1 MQSEVDGLRDRLET
15 AVHSHLMSDV
25 PLGVF
30 LSGGLDSSALAALV
44 ARAIKEPV
52 RTFAVGFRERDAN
65 ELEFARLAAKS
76 VGAEHRDVVVTPEQ
90 YFNALPDLV
99 WHEDEPI
106 AFPSSVPLYFVSRL
120 AREHVKVVLTGEG
133 ADELFLGYNRYRVT
147 LWNARFGS
155 AYWAIAPRRLR
166 RHVRDLVETLP
177 ESIARYARRGF
188 VALEPGYRSLFFENF
203 AVFPEAFAAG
213 SLRPCLLRRAGPL
226 RRPGALL
233 RGRAGTM
240 LERMGRVDLQTYLQ
254 ELLMKQDQMSMASS
268 IESRVPFLDDRLV
281 EHVAAMP
288 GRLKLRG
295 WTTKAVL
302 RAAVRDL
309 VPPRSSRAA
318 RWGFPCRS
326 GRWLRGSFWPVVE
339 ELGSGMACPIA
350 RVLQSAHR
358 AAAGRRTPWRTR
370 CVTTTGSGCSST
382 WKSGIEFF
390 ARVRHLPMSC
400 VPSARSHQG
409 RSMRI
414 LWVKMGG
421 LWPSTSGGRV
431 RSLRIIGELSRRH
444 RVTVITTHGP
454 DEDPKGLALHLSR
467 CNSVMS
473 IPYVVPK
480 KESATFPAAVAR
492 SWLSPYPVDLWK
504 WCVPGRAG

>member
-1 MQSEVDGLRDRLET
+1 MRSEVDGLRDRLET

-44 ARAIKEPV
+44 GRAIKEPV
-52 RTFAVGFRERDAN
+52 RTFAVGFRERDAH

-106 AFPSSVPLYFVSRL
+106 AFPSSVPLHFVSRL
-120 AREHVKVVLTGEG
+120 ACEHVKVVLTGDC
-133 ADELFLGYNRYRVT
+133 ADELFLGYNRYSVT
-147 LWNARFGS
+147 LWNASFGR
-155 AYWAIAPRRLR
+155 AYWAIATRRLR
-166 RHVRDLVETLP
+166 RHVRDFVETLP

-188 VALEPGYRSLFFENF
+188 VALEPGYRSLFLENF
-203 AVFPEAFAAG
+203 AGCPEV
-213 SLRPCLLRRAGPL
+213 LRRRL
-226 RRPGALL
+226 RASQVSEGARDLYAVQE
-233 RGRAGTM
+233 RCYEEGAGTM

-309 VPPRSSRAA
+309 VPPAILA
-318 RWGFPCRS
+318 RRKMGFPVPV

-339 ELGSGMACPIA
+339 EL
-350 RVLQSAHR
+350 VL
-358 AAAGRRTPWRTR
+358 GWR
-370 CVTTTGSGCSST
+370 
-382 WKSGIEFF
+382 
-390 ARVRHLPMSC
+390 
-400 VPSARSHQG
+400 ARSRGFFNPHIVRQLADEHRSGQLRHDDRLWLLINLEIWHRIFCEGETSADVLRAIRAKSSRTFYANPLGKNG
-409 RSMRI
+409 RPLAI
-414 LWVKMGG
+414 DQ
-421 LWPSTSGGRV
+421 
-431 RSLRIIGELSRRH
+431 RRPRPQPADH
-444 RVTVITTHGP
+444 RRALPASSSHRHH
-454 DEDPKGLALHLSR
+454 DP
-467 CNSVMS
+467 
-473 IPYVVPK
+473 
-480 KESATFPAAVAR
+480 
-492 SWLSPYPVDLWK
+492 
-504 WCVPGRAG
+504 RA